1 MTYCTADDVRLL
13 TGITPEDTPDSIINS
28 LIETASRR
36 CNARILEADLTQPT
50 APYADTLRDA
60 AAHFAAALLIDR
72 KRTDMSRP
80 ANITLENL
88 AYNTTPD
95 TEIQWHECLAKEAL
109 EQYITATRKEAGEDT
124 GTIIMMVEGE

>member
-1 MTYCTADDVRLL
+1 MTYCTAADVRLL
-13 TGITPEDTPDSIINS
+13 TGITPEDTPDSVIDS

-36 CNARILEADLTQPT
+36 CNARILEAGLTEP
-50 APYADTLRDA
+50 AEPYAGTLRDA
-60 AAHFAAALLIDR
+60 ASHFAAALLIDR
-72 KRTDMSRP
+72 KRIDTSRP
-80 ANITLENL
+80 ASITLENL
-88 AYNTTPD
+88 AFTTTPD